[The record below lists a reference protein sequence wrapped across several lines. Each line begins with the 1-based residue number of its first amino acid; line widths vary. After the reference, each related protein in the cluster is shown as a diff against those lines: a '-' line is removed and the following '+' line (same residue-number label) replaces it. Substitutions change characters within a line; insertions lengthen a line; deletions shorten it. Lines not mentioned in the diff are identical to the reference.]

1 MGVFDKCKNSSKE
14 ANKENMEY
22 FIKFD
27 ANFKKI
33 FSIKYLELFH
43 HYYNDEQ
50 PLNELM
56 IFGKE
61 IILSSKTKSF
71 YYLLDKNKNLR
82 EDIVNYAKMAYFND
96 NNSQESE

>member
-14 ANKENMEY
+14 ANKENMKY
-22 FIKFD
+22 FIKFN
-27 ANFKKI
+27 AKFKKI

-56 IFGKE
+56 IFGKK
-61 IILSSKTKSF
+61 IILSSDTKSF
-71 YYLLDKNKNLR
+71 YYLLDKNKDLR
-82 EDIVNYAKMAYFND
+82 EYIVNYAKMAFLNG
-96 NNSQESE
+96 NNSQESD